1 MSRQDRA
8 APVIF
13 VLAGVNGAG
22 KSSIGGALLRQSG
35 LAYFNPDQAARV
47 IREEI
52 GRSAEEANALAWL
65 EGKER
70 LENAIQR
77 RHSFAFETTLGGNT
91 IPGLLRGAA
100 DAGIDVLV
108 WFVGLASPEQHIE
121 RVRARVAAGGHDIPE
136 AKIRERWDGSRRNL
150 IALMPHLVELR
161 VFDNSRE
168 GDPVAGTIP
177 PPTLL
182 LHSRRGSV
190 IAPSARSL
198 RSTPDW
204 AQPIV
209 AAALRL
215 QRTNSRRPER

>member
-1 MSRQDRA
+1 MSRQERS

-35 LAYFNPDQAARV
+35 LAYFNPDEAGRV

-52 GRSAEEANALAWL
+52 GCSVEEANALAWR

-77 RHSFAFETTLGGNT
+77 RHNFAFESTLGGNT
-91 IPGLLRGAA
+91 ISGLLREAA

-108 WFVGLASPEQHIE
+108 WFAGLSSPEQHIE
-121 RVRARVAAGGHDIPE
+121 RVRERVAAGGHDIPE

-150 IALMPHLVELR
+150 IALMPYLTELK

-168 GDPVAGTIP
+168 RHPVAGTIP

-182 LHSRRGSV
+182 LHWRRGAVIGPSV
-190 IAPSARSL
+190 RSL

-204 AQPIV
+204 ARPIV
-209 AAALRL
+209 AAALGL
-215 QRTNSRRPER
+215 QRRKKPGE